1 MSDVIKDAIES
12 TAIGPA
18 SVRTDAGEVT
28 AQDISKM
35 IEADRYIASKNAATR
50 TATNTRRG
58 LRFNRL
64 TPPGTI

>member
-1 MSDVIKDAIES
+1 MSDIITDAIES

-35 IEADRYIASKNAATR
+35 IEADRYIASKNGATS
-50 TATNTRRG
+50 AGANTRPG
-58 LRFNRL
+58 HRFNRL